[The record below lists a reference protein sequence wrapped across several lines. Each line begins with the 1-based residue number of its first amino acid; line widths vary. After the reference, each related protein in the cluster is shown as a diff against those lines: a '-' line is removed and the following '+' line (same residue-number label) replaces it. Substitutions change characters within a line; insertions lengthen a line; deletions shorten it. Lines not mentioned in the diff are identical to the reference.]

1 MRASRYPD
9 LRDPTLDEFLVPYD
23 GAFASGAPANNK
35 LDLDGK
41 RVISQNPRLFE
52 LIVRQ
57 LVAVVEAYEPDLIV
71 PVPNGANLYA
81 QRVARALGFG
91 CRCVIL
97 SKDQSTRGIVV
108 SSATQEAI
116 EAAESIL
123 VLEDVANR
131 FTNTRLL
138 LAALAKPV
146 GAVVAVFDR
155 GDPSSR
161 EPLPAD
167 TRFEALV
174 AETID
179 PLITPASP
187 QYRHL
192 LNGMLRQRAIERR
205 TGYHVL

>member
-9 LRDPTLDEFLVPYD
+9 LRDPILDEFLYPHD
-23 GAFASGAPANNK
+23 GTFASGVPANNK

-41 RVISQNPRLFE
+41 RVISQDPRLFE
-52 LIVRQ
+52 LIVRR
-57 LVAVVEAYEPDLIV
+57 LVVVVEEYEPDLIV

-81 QRVARALGFG
+81 QRVARALGLG

-108 SSATQEAI
+108 SSANQEVI
-116 EAAESIL
+116 DAAKSIV

-138 LAALAKPV
+138 LDALAKPV

-167 TRFEALV
+167 TPFKALA

-179 PLITPASP
+179 PIITPTSP
-187 QYRHL
+187 QYRRL
-192 LNGMLRQRAIERR
+192 LNNSVRQK
-205 TGYHVL
+205 T